1 MVAPRLKDVSW
12 DRKRFP
18 AENGTM
24 RSEIDGRALAT
35 HPACPLEYV
44 VRRNF
49 MFAFKLIQLIE
60 VRAEPLSEGLMRR
73 IKKDDRCVELLRRV
87 PSDELRRRSHEIY
100 RNLND
105 WLRNK
110 TESEI
115 EERYIGLGIRRAKQG
130 VPYSDFLWA
139 ISATKE
145 HLWEFMQA
153 EGLFAEP
160 VDMLG
165 GMDLLHSFDR
175 FFDRILYFAAVGY
188 QNARQLEQASHG
200 LAVVRS

>member
-1 MVAPRLKDVSW
+1 
-12 DRKRFP
+12 
-18 AENGTM
+18 
-24 RSEIDGRALAT
+24 
-35 HPACPLEYV
+35 
-44 VRRNF
+44 

-60 VRAEPLSEGLMRR
+60 TRADPLSEGLMRR
-73 IKKDDRCVELLRRV
+73 IKRDHRCVELLRRV

-115 EERYIGLGIRRAKQG
+115 EERYVGLGVRRAKQG
-130 VPYSDFLWA
+130 VPYADLLWA
-139 ISATKE
+139 VSTTKE
-145 HLWEFMQA
+145 HLWDFMHA
-153 EGLFAEP
+153 EGLFADP

-165 GMDLLHSFDR
+165 GMDLLHSLEC

-188 QNARQLEQASHG
+188 QNAQQVEEARHG
-200 LAVVRS
+200 HAVIQT

>member
-1 MVAPRLKDVSW
+1 
-12 DRKRFP
+12 
-18 AENGTM
+18 
-24 RSEIDGRALAT
+24 
-35 HPACPLEYV
+35 
-44 VRRNF
+44 

-60 VRAEPLSEGLMRR
+60 TRAEPLSEGLMRKLR
-73 IKKDDRCVELLRRV
+73 KDDRCVELLRLV

-115 EERYIGLGIRRAKQG
+115 EERYIGLGMRRAKQG

-139 ISATKE
+139 VSTTKV

-153 EGLFAEP
+153 EGLFAEQ
-160 VDMLG
+160 VDMFG
-165 GMDLLHSFDR
+165 GMDLLHSLDR
-175 FFDRILYFAAVGY
+175 FFDCILCWSTGACRCSWHHSATAVRLLRSRLRI
-188 QNARQLEQASHG
+188 
-200 LAVVRS
+200 VRTCTVNCPLRLRAQMCLKPRKSKVPGFFFPCLFPRSSA

>member
-1 MVAPRLKDVSW
+1 
-12 DRKRFP
+12 
-18 AENGTM
+18 
-24 RSEIDGRALAT
+24 
-35 HPACPLEYV
+35 
-44 VRRNF
+44 
-49 MFAFKLIQLIE
+49 
-60 VRAEPLSEGLMRR
+60 
-73 IKKDDRCVELLRRV
+73 V

-115 EERYIGLGIRRAKQG
+115 EERYIGLGIKRAKQG
-130 VPYSDFLWA
+130 VPYSDLLWA
-139 ISATKE
+139 VSATKE

-165 GMDLLHSFDR
+165 GMDLLHSLDR
-175 FFDRILYFAAVGY
+175 FFDCILYFSAVGY
-188 QNARQLEQASHG
+188 QNARQIESEQARHSH
-200 LAVVRS
+200 AIVHT

>member
-1 MVAPRLKDVSW
+1 
-12 DRKRFP
+12 
-18 AENGTM
+18 
-24 RSEIDGRALAT
+24 
-35 HPACPLEYV
+35 
-44 VRRNF
+44 

-60 VRAEPLSEGLMRR
+60 TRAEPLSEGLMRR

-115 EERYIGLGIRRAKQG
+115 EERYTGLGLRRAKQG
-130 VPYSDFLWA
+130 VPFPDFVWA
-139 ISATKE
+139 VSTTKE
-145 HLWEFMQA
+145 CLWQLMEE

-160 VDMLG
+160 VDLYG
-165 GMDLLHSFDR
+165 EIELLHSLDR
-175 FFDRILYFAAVGY
+175 FFDRIVYFAAAGVPGRAEDRRRTASAS
-188 QNARQLEQASHG
+188 ARGSAGVKLRWRTS
-200 LAVVRS
+200 RY

>member
-1 MVAPRLKDVSW
+1 
-12 DRKRFP
+12 
-18 AENGTM
+18 
-24 RSEIDGRALAT
+24 
-35 HPACPLEYV
+35 
-44 VRRNF
+44 

-60 VRAEPLSEGLMRR
+60 TRAEPLSEGLMRR
-73 IKKDDRCVELLRRV
+73 MKKDDRCVELLRRV

-115 EERYIGLGIRRAKQG
+115 EERYIGLGMRRAKQG
-130 VPYSDFLWA
+130 VPYCDLLWA
-139 ISATKE
+139 ISTTKE

-165 GMDLLHSFDR
+165 GMDLLRSLDR
-175 FFDRILYFAAVGY
+175 FFDHILYFLAVGY
-188 QNARQLEQASHG
+188 HNARQVEQATQGH
-200 LAVVRS
+200 AVIYT

>member
-1 MVAPRLKDVSW
+1 M

-18 AENGTM
+18 VEKHTM
-24 RSEIDGRALAT
+24 QSELGERGLAIHT
-35 HPACPLEYV
+35 ACPAEYV
-44 VRRNF
+44 AVRRNS

-60 VRAEPLSEGLMRR
+60 SRAEPLSDGLMRR
-73 IKKDDRCVELLRRV
+73 IKKDDKCAELLRRV
-87 PSDELRRRSHEIY
+87 SQDELRRRSHEIY

-115 EERYIGLGIRRAKQG
+115 EERYIGLGMKRAKQG
-130 VPYSDFLWA
+130 VPYSDFLW
-139 ISATKE
+139 SVSTTKE

-165 GMDLLHSFDR
+165 GMDLIHSLDR
-175 FFDRILYFAAVGY
+175 FFNCILYFAAVGH
-188 QNARQLEQASHG
+188 QNARQIENEPVSIAM
-200 LAVVRS
+200 R

>member
-1 MVAPRLKDVSW
+1 
-12 DRKRFP
+12 
-18 AENGTM
+18 
-24 RSEIDGRALAT
+24 
-35 HPACPLEYV
+35 
-44 VRRNF
+44 

-60 VRAEPLSEGLMRR
+60 TRAQPLSEGLVRR

-87 PSDELRRRSHEIY
+87 PSDELGRRSHEIY

-115 EERYIGLGIRRAKQG
+115 EERYIGLGLRRAKQG

-165 GMDLLHSFDR
+165 GMDLLHSLER

-188 QNARQLEQASHG
+188 QNAQQVEQATHG
-200 LAVVRS
+200 HAVIHT